1 MRFDDKMNMS
11 TPLISFEEAARML
24 CFTPESA
31 QSKYSAG
38 TFPVRVAN
46 IGRKRVVRRDEVMQ
60 FIERILP
67 PLPQIIVVSSDRQQ
81 EIPTKPKRGRPRLSG
96 ATKSE

>member
-1 MRFDDKMNMS
+1 MRFDDKMNIS

-46 IGRKRVVRRDEVMQ
+46 IGRKRVVRRDEVMHPQ
-60 FIERILP
+60 TIAGPDSAGELARRIA
-67 PLPQIIVVSSDRQQ
+67 QTSASS
-81 EIPTKPKRGRPRLSG
+81 
-96 ATKSE
+96 